1 MAVLTV
7 QTAGFG
13 GLADVNFVAAD
24 AGGDS
29 FLNNGRVIVLVTNA
43 DASPKTVTV
52 NSQQLCSQGFDH
64 DIEVIVA
71 AGDTATI
78 GTFPTGRFNDTTGSV
93 LITYSDVTSVTV
105 AAVSV

>member
-13 GLADVNFVAAD
+13 GLADVNFVAAG

-29 FLNNGRVIVLVTNA
+29 FVNNGQVVLIVKNG
-43 DASPKTVTV
+43 DASPKTVTI

-64 DIEVIVA
+64 DISVVVA
-71 AGDTATI
+71 AGDEALI
-78 GTFPTGRFNDTTGSV
+78 GKFPTGRFNDTTGSV
-93 LITYSDVTSVTV
+93 LITYSAVTNVTV
-105 AAVSV
+105 AAVQV